1 MKSFQVRTFCCAA
14 IGVLVC
20 AGARSGLAQSLSG
33 ALDVEIKRDPGP
45 AEAAT
50 APGRPQGFES
60 ERPTVLPGQPG
71 SAPASSWDT
80 RAAYDPAQTLVPPGV
95 EGEPFASSGGGYC
108 YVGPH
113 PSDTRVTPGTAWD
126 STEGQHL
133 RPYAPVDL
141 RLFSYR
147 QGCYYFIGDPR
158 DFGYGGQVS
167 NYYGAHPV
175 LASYGGGWCFMMGGH
190 SHVWSPWSPYFTVVG
205 PWYYWRGP
213 YDPFFWTYWPYYST
227 YYRAYYPHYYGG
239 GRFYRGGGYHVAP
252 AFGRGG
258 FRGPAV
264 RGGLAPPVR
273 GAAGSPPYRG
283 MGAGVAPYSGAG
295 PQRGASAPSVR
306 GAAGPMAPRTFAAP
320 APMRPSSAGARVMT
334 APASRSFAPSGGSS
348 HGGGFHVGGARGG
361 RR

>member
-1 MKSFQVRTFCCAA
+1 MKSLKVQSFCCAA
-14 IGVLVC
+14 IPFFVC
-20 AGARSGLAQSLSG
+20 AGAGRAFSQPVSG
-33 ALDVEIKRDPGP
+33 ALDVEIRRDPRAAAGSAP
-45 AEAAT
+45 AQPEALRPPPPP
-50 APGRPQGFES
+50 APAPS
-60 ERPTVLPGQPG
+60 PSGQAS

-80 RAAYDPAQTLVPPGV
+80 SAAYDPAQTLVPPGV
-95 EGEPFASSGGGYC
+95 EGDAFASSGGGYC

-113 PSDTRVTPGTAWD
+113 PSDTRVTPGNPWD
-126 STEGQHL
+126 PTEGQHL

-147 QGCYYFIGDPR
+147 EGCYYFIGDPR

-167 NYYGAHPV
+167 SYYGAHPV

-239 GRFYRGGGYHVAP
+239 GRFYRGGGYQVAP

-258 FRGPAV
+258 FRGPSG
-264 RGGLAPPVR
+264 RTGLAPAVR
-273 GAAGSPPYRG
+273 GAAGAQSSRGTAVGVSPFTSAGPPRAAFP
-283 MGAGVAPYSGAG
+283 GAGRSVVGPMGGRTFPAPLPGRASTPA
-295 PQRGASAPSVR
+295 PRIMNSAP
-306 GAAGPMAPRTFAAP
+306 A
-320 APMRPSSAGARVMT
+320 
-334 APASRSFAPSGGSS
+334 RSFSPSG
-348 HGGGFHVGGARGG
+348 GGARGG
-361 RR
+361 GFRGGRR

>member
-1 MKSFQVRTFCCAA
+1 MKISQVRTFCCAA
-14 IGVLVC
+14 IAVLVF
-20 AGARSGLAQSLSG
+20 AGARSGFSQPVSG
-33 ALDVEIKRDPGP
+33 ALDVEIKREPAPPG
-45 AEAAT
+45 
-50 APGRPQGFES
+50 APGATPDRPEAFQPPAP
-60 ERPTVLPGQPG
+60 PTTMPAQPG
-71 SAPASSWDT
+71 SAPGSSWDT

-95 EGEPFASSGGGYC
+95 EGDAFAASGGGYC

-113 PSDTRVTPGTAWD
+113 PSDTRVTPGTTWD

-239 GRFYRGGGYHVAP
+239 GRFYRGGGYQVAP

-258 FRGPAV
+258 FRGQPV
-264 RGGLAPPVR
+264 RGGLAPAVR
-273 GAAGSPPYRG
+273 GAAGLQSPRVAG
-283 MGAGVAPYSGAG
+283 MGAPPFS
-295 PQRGASAPSVR
+295 
-306 GAAGPMAPRTFAAP
+306 AAGPSRGAFPGGGRSPVGPMGARTFAAP
-320 APMRPSSAGARVMT
+320 ARPALSPGPRIMN
-334 APASRSFAPSGGSS
+334 APAARSFAPSGGGFR
-348 HGGGFHVGGARGG
+348 GGGFRGG